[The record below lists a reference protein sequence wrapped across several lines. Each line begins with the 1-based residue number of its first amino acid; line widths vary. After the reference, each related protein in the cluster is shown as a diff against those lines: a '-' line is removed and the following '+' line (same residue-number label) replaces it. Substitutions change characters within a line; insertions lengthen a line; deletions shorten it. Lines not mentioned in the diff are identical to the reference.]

1 MMKGFVATGCIVM
14 GTLLAGGCATK
25 KYVRNT
31 TAPVQAKVDQVGE
44 QTNQNSQSIE
54 DTKIQVKSVEEKA
67 QNGIGGAQEH
77 ASTADLHAQAADQH
91 ATTADQHAGEA
102 MNRANQ
108 AAQGADQANRGLD
121 NLRQVVSNI
130 DDYKLQSS
138 VSVPFIF
145 NQYSLTADAKQDLDK
160 AADDLKSDKRFFIAV
175 EGYTDSTGTK
185 QYNED
190 LSRRRAD
197 SVVAYLVAKHDI
209 PIARIH
215 MIGLGTERPID
226 EGHNRAARAKNRR
239 VDVKI
244 FSADQVTAAL
254 HASPA
259 DNSASRF
266 DNTPDA
272 TTTNATTPGITPKQ

>member
-1 MMKGFVATGCIVM
+1 VGRGGSPSARKQAC
-14 GTLLAGGCATK
+14 LPCAAGRG
-25 KYVRNT
+25 
-31 TAPVQAKVDQVGE
+31 
-44 QTNQNSQSIE
+44 
-54 DTKIQVKSVEEKA
+54 
-67 QNGIGGAQEH
+67 
-77 ASTADLHAQAADQH
+77 AADQH
-91 ATTADQHAGEA
+91 ATNADQHAGEA

-138 VSVPFIF
+138 VSVPFKF
-145 NQYSLTADAKQDLDK
+145 NQYTLAADAKQNLDK
-160 AADDLKSDKRFFIAV
+160 MADDLKSDKRFFIAV

-197 SVVAYLVAKHDI
+197 SVVTYLVAKHDI

-215 MIGLGTERPID
+215 LIGLGMERPID

-254 HASPA
+254 NASPA
-259 DNSASRF
+259 DNSASRL

-272 TTTNATTPGITPKQ
+272 TTTNATTPGAKPNQ